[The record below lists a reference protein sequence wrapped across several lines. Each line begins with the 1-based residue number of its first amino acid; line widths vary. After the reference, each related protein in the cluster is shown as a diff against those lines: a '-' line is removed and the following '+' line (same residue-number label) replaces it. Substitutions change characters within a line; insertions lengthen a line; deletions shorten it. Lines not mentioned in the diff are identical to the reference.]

1 MEGAKDPPPA
11 RAKKKKHTN
20 PKDDPKPKKANPTK
34 PKPDLSPD
42 HVLTKAVRLDNA
54 ANKAQSDS
62 MSIEQAILENP
73 QWKKLN
79 NEAVLT
85 DLRQAKDLLT
95 VQMKLPFWQKLRLSD
110 TVKKWK
116 DEVTQNHSAQEIK
129 NFVEE
134 LETAEK
140 ALTSEMSTIKK
151 AQQLGKRQ
159 NS

>member
-1 MEGAKDPPPA
+1 M
-11 RAKKKKHTN
+11 
-20 PKDDPKPKKANPTK
+20 
-34 PKPDLSPD
+34 
-42 HVLTKAVRLDNA
+42 LTKAVRLDNA

-79 NEAVLT
+79 NEAVLS

-95 VQMKLPFWQKLRLSD
+95 VQMRLPFWQKLRLSES
-110 TVKKWK
+110 VKKWK
-116 DEVTQNHSAQEIK
+116 DEITQNHSAQEIK